1 MDQTALCFCR
11 DNNLQVRVFN
21 ADEKD
26 GFEKAISGEEIG
38 TFLKINMLEEI
49 KQETLERMEKSISSL
64 ESSLQ
69 KIRTGRANPSL
80 LDAIQID
87 YYGNMTPLS
96 QVSNIS
102 VQDAKTLLISPWE
115 KNLVPD
121 IEKAIQSSDLGINPA
136 TSGDVIRVILPDLT
150 EETRRDLIKVA
161 KSEAENSK
169 IALRNQRRD
178 ANGLLKEYLK
188 EKEISEDDER
198 RGQEIIQNLTDDF
211 ISKVEQLLELKEKDL
226 LEI

>member
-1 MDQTALCFCR
+1 
-11 DNNLQVRVFN
+11 
-21 ADEKD
+21 
-26 GFEKAISGEEIG
+26 
-38 TFLKINMLEEI
+38 MLEEI

-96 QVSNIS
+96 QVSIIS

-115 KNLVPD
+115 KHLVPD

>member
-1 MDQTALCFCR
+1 
-11 DNNLQVRVFN
+11 
-21 ADEKD
+21 
-26 GFEKAISGEEIG
+26 
-38 TFLKINMLEEI
+38 MLEEI

-188 EKEISEDDER
+188 EKQISEDDER

>member
-1 MDQTALCFCR
+1 M
-11 DNNLQVRVFN
+11 LQ
-21 ADEKD
+21 
-26 GFEKAISGEEIG
+26 
-38 TFLKINMLEEI
+38 EI

-102 VQDAKTLLISPWE
+102 VQDAKTLLISPLE

>member
-1 MDQTALCFCR
+1 
-11 DNNLQVRVFN
+11 
-21 ADEKD
+21 
-26 GFEKAISGEEIG
+26 
-38 TFLKINMLEEI
+38 MLEEI
-49 KQETLERMEKSISSL
+49 KQETLERMEKSITSL

-69 KIRTGRANPSL
+69 KLRTGRANPAL
-80 LDAIQID
+80 LDSIQID

-121 IEKAIQSSDLGINPA
+121 IEKAIQTSDLGINPA

-211 ISKVEQLLELKEKDL
+211 ISKVEQLFVSKEKDL

>member
-1 MDQTALCFCR
+1 
-11 DNNLQVRVFN
+11 
-21 ADEKD
+21 
-26 GFEKAISGEEIG
+26 
-38 TFLKINMLEEI
+38 
-49 KQETLERMEKSISSL
+49 MEKSILSL

-150 EETRRDLIKVA
+150 EETRRDLIKIA

>member
-1 MDQTALCFCR
+1 
-11 DNNLQVRVFN
+11 
-21 ADEKD
+21 
-26 GFEKAISGEEIG
+26 
-38 TFLKINMLEEI
+38 MLEEI

>member
-1 MDQTALCFCR
+1 
-11 DNNLQVRVFN
+11 
-21 ADEKD
+21 
-26 GFEKAISGEEIG
+26 
-38 TFLKINMLEEI
+38 MLEEI

-87 YYGNMTPLS
+87 YYGNMMPLS

-188 EKEISEDDER
+188 EKEISEDEER

>member
-1 MDQTALCFCR
+1 
-11 DNNLQVRVFN
+11 
-21 ADEKD
+21 
-26 GFEKAISGEEIG
+26 
-38 TFLKINMLEEI
+38 MLEEI

-150 EETRRDLIKVA
+150 EVTRRDLIKVA

>member
-1 MDQTALCFCR
+1 
-11 DNNLQVRVFN
+11 
-21 ADEKD
+21 
-26 GFEKAISGEEIG
+26 
-38 TFLKINMLEEI
+38 MLEEI
-49 KQETLERMEKSISSL
+49 KQETLERMQKSISSL

>member
-1 MDQTALCFCR
+1 
-11 DNNLQVRVFN
+11 
-21 ADEKD
+21 
-26 GFEKAISGEEIG
+26 
-38 TFLKINMLEEI
+38 MLEEI

-211 ISKVEQLLELKEKDL
+211 ISKVEQLLESKEKDL

>member
-1 MDQTALCFCR
+1 
-11 DNNLQVRVFN
+11 
-21 ADEKD
+21 
-26 GFEKAISGEEIG
+26 
-38 TFLKINMLEEI
+38 MLEEI
-49 KQETLERMEKSISSL
+49 KQETLERMEKSIISL

-69 KIRTGRANPSL
+69 KLRTGRANPAL
-80 LDAIQID
+80 LDSIQID

-121 IEKAIQSSDLGINPA
+121 IEKAIHTSDLGINPA

-198 RGQEIIQNLTDDF
+198 RGQEIIQKLTDDF
-211 ISKVEQLLELKEKDL
+211 ISKVEQLFVSKEKDL

>member
-1 MDQTALCFCR
+1 
-11 DNNLQVRVFN
+11 
-21 ADEKD
+21 
-26 GFEKAISGEEIG
+26 
-38 TFLKINMLEEI
+38 MLEEI
-49 KQETLERMEKSISSL
+49 KQETLERMEKSIISL
-64 ESSLQ
+64 EGSLQ
-69 KIRTGRANPSL
+69 KLRTGRANPAL
-80 LDAIQID
+80 LDSIQID

-121 IEKAIQSSDLGINPA
+121 IEKAIQTSDLGINPA

-211 ISKVEQLLELKEKDL
+211 ISKVEQLFVSKEKDL

>member
-1 MDQTALCFCR
+1 
-11 DNNLQVRVFN
+11 
-21 ADEKD
+21 
-26 GFEKAISGEEIG
+26 
-38 TFLKINMLEEI
+38 MLEEI

-64 ESSLQ
+64 ENSLQ

-198 RGQEIIQNLTDDF
+198 RGQEIIQNLTDGF

>member
-1 MDQTALCFCR
+1 MWA
-11 DNNLQVRVFN
+11 V
-21 ADEKD
+21 
-26 GFEKAISGEEIG
+26 
-38 TFLKINMLEEI
+38 
-49 KQETLERMEKSISSL
+49 
-64 ESSLQ
+64 
-69 KIRTGRANPSL
+69 
-80 LDAIQID
+80 
-87 YYGNMTPLS
+87 
-96 QVSNIS
+96 

-150 EETRRDLIKVA
+150 EETRRDLIKIA

>member
-1 MDQTALCFCR
+1 
-11 DNNLQVRVFN
+11 
-21 ADEKD
+21 
-26 GFEKAISGEEIG
+26 
-38 TFLKINMLEEI
+38 MLEEI
-49 KQETLERMEKSISSL
+49 KQDTLERMEKSISSL

-87 YYGNMTPLS
+87 YYWNMTPLS

-150 EETRRDLIKVA
+150 EETSRDLIKVA

-188 EKEISEDDER
+188 ENEISEDDER

>member
-1 MDQTALCFCR
+1 
-11 DNNLQVRVFN
+11 
-21 ADEKD
+21 
-26 GFEKAISGEEIG
+26 
-38 TFLKINMLEEI
+38 MLEEI

-188 EKEISEDDER
+188 EKEISEDEER

-211 ISKVEQLLELKEKDL
+211 ISKVEQLVVSKEKDL

>member
-1 MDQTALCFCR
+1 
-11 DNNLQVRVFN
+11 
-21 ADEKD
+21 
-26 GFEKAISGEEIG
+26 
-38 TFLKINMLEEI
+38 MLDEI
-49 KQETLERMEKSISSL
+49 KQETLERMEKSITSL
-64 ESSLQ
+64 ENSLQ
-69 KIRTGRANPSL
+69 KLRTGRANPAL
-80 LDAIQID
+80 LDSIQID
-87 YYGNMTPLS
+87 YYGNLTPLS

-121 IEKAIQSSDLGINPA
+121 IEKAIQTSDLGINPA

-188 EKEISEDDER
+188 EKEISEDEER
-198 RGQEIIQNLTDDF
+198 RGQEIIQNLTDNF
-211 ISKVEQLLELKEKDL
+211 ISKVEQLVASKEKDL

>member
-1 MDQTALCFCR
+1 
-11 DNNLQVRVFN
+11 
-21 ADEKD
+21 
-26 GFEKAISGEEIG
+26 
-38 TFLKINMLEEI
+38 MLEEI
-49 KQETLERMEKSISSL
+49 KQETLERMEKSILSL

-150 EETRRDLIKVA
+150 EETRRDLIKIA

>member
-1 MDQTALCFCR
+1 
-11 DNNLQVRVFN
+11 
-21 ADEKD
+21 
-26 GFEKAISGEEIG
+26 
-38 TFLKINMLEEI
+38 MLEEI
-49 KQETLERMEKSISSL
+49 KQETLERMEKSITSL

-69 KIRTGRANPSL
+69 KLRTGRANPAL
-80 LDAIQID
+80 LDSIQID

-121 IEKAIQSSDLGINPA
+121 IEKAILTSDLGINPA

-188 EKEISEDDER
+188 EKEISEDEER

-211 ISKVEQLLELKEKDL
+211 ISKVEQLVVSKEKDL